1 MKQMQLKE
9 NKFSW
14 YDVPEDIKNLLM
26 LAVENWEDTETS
38 ENYINQA
45 LTKTDG
51 NLDILIGAYR
61 YFFYKNNMKMSLQL
75 AHKVIAE
82 VEKRENLPSDWQEVK
97 SILAR
102 RKNEQQINLL
112 ITAYAAS
119 GLIIAKM
126 GNLAKAKVISEEVQ
140 EIDEKNDLAKILFDI
155 ITRPPDE
162 DED

>member
-1 MKQMQLKE
+1 MQAQE

-14 YDVPEDIKNLLM
+14 YDVPEDVKSLLM

-45 LTKTDG
+45 LAKTDG

-82 VEKRENLPSDWQEVK
+82 VKKRENLPDDWQEVK
-97 SILAR
+97 TILAS
-102 RKNEQQINLL
+102 RKKSNKL
-112 ITAYAAS
+112 I
-119 GLIIAKM
+119 
-126 GNLAKAKVISEEVQ
+126 
-140 EIDEKNDLAKILFDI
+140 F
-155 ITRPPDE
+155 
-162 DED
+162 

>member
-1 MKQMQLKE
+1 MQVQE

-14 YDVPEDIKNLLM
+14 YDVSEDVKSLLM
-26 LAVENWEDTETS
+26 LAVENWEDTEAS
-38 ENYINQA
+38 ESYINQA
-45 LTKTDG
+45 LAKTDG

-61 YFFYKNNMKMSLQL
+61 YFFYKNNMNMSLQL

-82 VEKRENLPSDWQEVK
+82 VKKRENLPDDWEELK
-97 SILAR
+97 SVLAS

-119 GLIIAKM
+119 GLIVAKM
-126 GNLAKAKVISEEVQ
+126 GDLAKAKAISEEVQ
-140 EIDEKNDLAKILFDI
+140 DIDQKNDLAKILFDI

>member
-82 VEKRENLPSDWQEVK
+82 VEKRENLPSDWQELK

>member
-1 MKQMQLKE
+1 MQVQE

-14 YDVPEDIKNLLM
+14 YDVPEDVKSLLM
-26 LAVENWEDTETS
+26 LAVENWEDTEAS
-38 ENYINQA
+38 ENYMNQA
-45 LTKTDG
+45 LAKTDG

-61 YFFYKNNMKMSLQL
+61 YFFYKNNMKMSLHL

-82 VEKRENLPSDWQEVK
+82 VKRQENLPDDWQQLK
-97 SILAR
+97 PLLAA

-119 GLIIAKM
+119 GLIVAKI
-126 GNLAKAKVISEEVQ
+126 GELEKAKAISQEVQ
-140 EIDEKNDLAKILFDI
+140 EIDEKNDLAKILFDV

>member
-38 ENYINQA
+38 ENYIIQA

-82 VEKRENLPSDWQEVK
+82 VKKRENLPSDWQEVK

>member
-1 MKQMQLKE
+1 MQVQE

-14 YDVPEDIKNLLM
+14 YDVPEDVKNLLM

-45 LTKTDG
+45 LAKTDG
-51 NLDILIGAYR
+51 NLDILIGTYR

-75 AHKVIAE
+75 ANKVIDE
-82 VEKRENLPSDWQEVK
+82 VKKSENLPDDWQELK
-97 SILAR
+97 YILAS
-102 RKNEQQINLL
+102 RKNEEKINLL

-126 GNLAKAKVISEEVQ
+126 GDLEKAKAISEDVQ
-140 EIDEKNDLAKILFDI
+140 EIDHKNDLAKILFDI

-162 DED
+162 DDD

>member
-1 MKQMQLKE
+1 MQVQE

-14 YDVPEDIKNLLM
+14 YDVPEDVKSLLM

-45 LTKTDG
+45 LAKTEG

-61 YFFYKNNMKMSLQL
+61 YFFYKNNMKMSLEL
-75 AHKVIAE
+75 ADMVINE
-82 VEKRENLPSDWQEVK
+82 VKKRENLPDDWQEVK
-97 SILAR
+97 TILAS

-126 GNLAKAKVISEEVQ
+126 GDLAKAKAISEEVQ
-140 EIDEKNDLAKILFDI
+140 EIDDKNDLAKILFDV

>member
-1 MKQMQLKE
+1 MQVKE

-14 YDVPEDIKNLLM
+14 YDVPEDVKKLLM

-45 LTKTDG
+45 LAKTDG
-51 NLDILIGAYR
+51 NLDILIGTYR

-82 VEKRENLPSDWQEVK
+82 VKKRENLPNNWQELK
-97 SILAR
+97 SILAS

-112 ITAYAAS
+112 ITAYAVS

-126 GNLAKAKVISEEVQ
+126 GNLEKAKAISEEVQ
-140 EIDEKNDLAKILFDI
+140 EIDEKNDLAKILFDV

-162 DED
+162 DEDED

>member
-1 MKQMQLKE
+1 MQVQE

-14 YDVPEDIKNLLM
+14 YDVPADVKSLLM
-26 LAVENWEDTETS
+26 LAVENWEDTDKS
-38 ENYINQA
+38 EIYINQA
-45 LTKTDG
+45 LAKTDG
-51 NLDILIGAYR
+51 NLDILIGTYR

-75 AHKVIAE
+75 ANRVIEE
-82 VEKRENLPSDWQEVK
+82 VKKRENLPDDWQELK
-97 SILAR
+97 TILGE

-119 GLIIAKM
+119 GLIVAKM
-126 GNLAKAKVISEEVQ
+126 GDLEKAKAISKEVQ
-140 EIDEKNDLAKILFDI
+140 EIDEKNDLAKILFDV

>member
-1 MKQMQLKE
+1 MQLKE

>member
-1 MKQMQLKE
+1 MLDLFVLDFKILK
-9 NKFSW
+9 FAR
-14 YDVPEDIKNLLM
+14 LLCCW
-26 LAVENWEDTETS
+26 LF
-38 ENYINQA
+38 
-45 LTKTDG
+45 G
-51 NLDILIGAYR
+51 
-61 YFFYKNNMKMSLQL
+61 
-75 AHKVIAE
+75 
-82 VEKRENLPSDWQEVK
+82 
-97 SILAR
+97 
-102 RKNEQQINLL
+102 KNEQQINLL